1 MTDSDDSK
9 EGFIPKGSIAFFA
22 VMICFYIALWLVFY
36 FLMVGRH

>member
-1 MTDSDDSK
+1 MNTDNRSDN
-9 EGFIPKGSIAFFA
+9 FVPRGSIAFFA